1 MRESDGPM
9 AKGRAGKERPTGLR
23 RTGRQAGPE
32 RQGMR
37 ESDGPMAKGRPGKER
52 PGETGRRK
60 KENRAFANLCL
71 PGRNCGPVFKRGS
84 PGKRGA
90 GMKKD
95 AAMRVEDLLIDGGT
109 SVLDAMQRLGE
120 TGAGIL
126 FLCENSVLRG
136 CVTDGDIRRYILK
149 GLPLEGPVYDAA
161 NRSPCALPIE
171 SRAQARAALLE
182 KGVSALPLLDKKG
195 RVQDVVFADDFL
207 DVVPYKKLDVPV
219 VMMAGGLGTR
229 LYPYTKILPKPL
241 IPIGELPIAEHII
254 NRFTDVGCDSFTM
267 IVNYKKSM
275 IKSYFNDLQKDYT
288 VTYADEDAPLGTG
301 GGLSLL
307 KGRITRTFFLTNC
320 DILIDAD
327 LADLYQAHREQG
339 NTITMVCAV
348 KHFTIPYGVVELGD
362 GGELS
367 AISEKPE
374 MNFLTNTGLYV
385 AEPSVI
391 EGLRP
396 NEPIP
401 FTDVIENVR
410 ASGGRVGVYPVSEHS
425 WMDMGQLEELDN
437 MRRRLEMP

>member
-1 MRESDGPM
+1 ME
-9 AKGRAGKERPTGLR
+9 K
-23 RTGRQAGPE
+23 
-32 RQGMR
+32 
-37 ESDGPMAKGRPGKER
+37 
-52 PGETGRRK
+52 
-60 KENRAFANLCL
+60 N
-71 PGRNCGPVFKRGS
+71 
-84 PGKRGA
+84 
-90 GMKKD
+90 
-95 AAMRVEDLLIDGGT
+95 AAMRVEDLLLDGGT
-109 SVLDAMQRLGE
+109 AVLDAMRRLGE
-120 TGAGIL
+120 TGSRIL
-126 FLCENSVLRG
+126 FLCEDGVLRG

-149 GLPLEGPVYDAA
+149 GLPLDGPVYDAA
-161 NRSPCALPIE
+161 NHAPCALPIE
-171 SRAQARAALLE
+171 SRAKARALLLE
-182 KGVSALPLLDKKG
+182 KGIGALPLLDKKG

-207 DVVPYKKLDVPV
+207 DVEPCKKLDVPV

-254 NRFTDVGCDSFTM
+254 HRFTDVGCDSFTM

-288 VTYADEDAPLGTG
+288 VEYADEDTPLGTG

-307 KGRITRTFFLTNC
+307 KGQITSTFFLTNC

-327 LADLYQAHREQG
+327 LADLYGAHKEQG

-362 GGELS
+362 TGELC
-367 AISEKPE
+367 AIAEKPE

-385 AEPSVI
+385 VEPSVI
-391 EGLRP
+391 ESLRP
-396 NEPIP
+396 NEPVP
-401 FTDVIENVR
+401 FTDVIERVR
-410 ASGGRVGVYPVSEHS
+410 TSGGRVGVYPVSEHS